1 MSIFLKV
8 IFSIYVLGV
17 IYEMAA
23 KKSEYIS
30 LFAMGISCSVMIS
43 YVDHYTTLNLSIFH
57 VGMFVFVMYA
67 YIYKIVR
74 DYKEKQ
80 EKKKEQERMEQ
91 KRMEQKRSEFPLY
104 NIKKGA

>member
-1 MSIFLKV
+1 MSILLKV
-8 IFSIYVLGV
+8 IFCVYVLGV

-23 KKSEYIS
+23 KKSEYVS
-30 LFAMGISCSVMIS
+30 LFAMGITCSVMIS
-43 YVDHYTTLNLSIFH
+43 YGDHYTSLDLSIFH
-57 VGMFVFVMYA
+57 VAMFIFVMYA

-80 EKKKEQERMEQ
+80 EKKKEQERLEQ
-91 KRMEQKRSEFPLY
+91 ERMEQKRSEFPLY